1 MTGVTYDK
9 SRGKWTARYTEEGK
23 RKLLGRFDSQD
34 EAELALGL
42 HKGKLE
48 AARIDDEFDRNF
60 EAFASSA
67 MQLEETKSESVFTRL
82 KGFRLKRHKL

>member
-9 SRGKWTARYTEEGK
+9 SRQKWSARYTEEGK
-23 RKLLGRFDSQD
+23 RKLLGRFDSEQ

-42 HKGKLE
+42 YKGRIE
-48 AARIDDEFDRNF
+48 AARIDDDFDRNF
-60 EAFASSA
+60 KEFAESS
-67 MQLEETKSESVFTRL
+67 MRLEETKSTSIFTRL